1 MVYNI
6 DMEIFKK
13 RSGKMGKKK
22 MGDLAPFYFHQG
34 TNYLSYEYMGAH
46 KEKDSFVFRVWAPH
60 ADSVFLTGDFC
71 AWDESFPMKRITK
84 DGIWEVSLPFSCDF
98 GDFSNYKY
106 KIRTSQKEIFKSD
119 PYAFLFEVPPATS
132 SRFFDIEGYE
142 WHDDGWMKARKK
154 TAEKL
159 YSSPMNIYEMHLL
172 SWKRHEDET
181 PLTYRELAK
190 ELPPYIKQMGYTH
203 VEFMP
208 VMEHPFDGSWG
219 YQVCGYYAPTSRL
232 GSPKDL
238 MFLIDELHRSGI
250 GVILDWVPAHFP
262 KDAHGLY
269 EFDGVP
275 LYEYQGWDKM
285 EHEGWGTRRFDLGR
299 NEIQSFLVSNAVFW
313 AEKYHADGLRVDA
326 VASMIYLDYE
336 KEPGKWLPN
345 SYGDNRNLE
354 GVAFLRKLNSYMR
367 EKFPD
372 VMMIAEESTAW
383 QNITGFEGDMSLGFT
398 LKWNMGWMNDLLKY
412 AEADPIY
419 RSSLH
424 DKLTFSMFYAFNEKF
439 VLPISHDEVVHGKKS
454 FLDKMPGDYHMKFA
468 GTRAFMTYIMTH
480 PGKKLSFMGS
490 EIGQFRE
497 WDYAGQIEW
506 FLLDYEMH
514 ARMQKFVSDLNHI
527 YLENKAFWEI
537 EDSWDGF
544 KWIDADNRNESILSM
559 RRIARDGSEIIT
571 VVNFTPVEKPNFHL
585 GVPKMGEYEVLLCSD
600 DGIYGGS
607 NMPRASTYNSFK
619 CETYTMNGF
628 EQAIIYPLAPMSA
641 SVLKLKKQKNK

>member
-1 MVYNI
+1 M
-6 DMEIFKK
+6 
-13 RSGKMGKKK
+13 KKK
-22 MGDLAPFYFHQG
+22 TTGDLAPFYFHQG
-34 TNYLSYEYMGAH
+34 TNYLSFDYMGAH
-46 KEKDSFVFRVWAPH
+46 REKNGFVFRVWAPRT
-60 ADSVFLTGDFC
+60 DEIFLTGDFC
-71 AWDESFPMKRITK
+71 AWDESYPMKKITEG
-84 DGIWEVSLPFSCDF
+84 GIWEVHLPDSCNF

-106 KIRTSQKEIFKSD
+106 KIKVGGRELYKSD
-119 PYAFLFEVPPATS
+119 PYAFLFEEPPATS

-142 WHDDGWMKARKK
+142 WHDSGWMKARKK
-154 TAEKL
+154 VSKNF

-172 SWKRHEDET
+172 SWKRHDDGT
-181 PLTYRELAK
+181 PLSYRELAN
-190 ELPPYIKQMGYTH
+190 ELPPYVKQMGYTH

-219 YQVCGYYAPTSRL
+219 YQVCGYYAPTARL

-238 MFLIDELHRSGI
+238 MFLIDSLHRSGI

-269 EFDGVP
+269 EFDGAP

-336 KEPGKWLPN
+336 KAPGKWLPN
-345 SYGDNRNLE
+345 AYGDNRNLE
-354 GVAFLRKLNSYMR
+354 GVAFLRKLNSYMK
-367 EKFPD
+367 EKHPD

-383 QNITGFEGDMSLGFT
+383 QHITGFDDDMSLGFT

-424 DKLTFSMFYAFNEKF
+424 DKLTFSMFYSFNEKF

-514 ARMQKFVSDLNHI
+514 EKMQRFVGDLNRV

-544 KWIDADNRNESILSM
+544 KWIDADNRDESILSM

-585 GVPKMGEYEVLLCSD
+585 GVPEMGEYEVLLCSD
-600 DGIYGGS
+600 DGIYGGR
-607 NMPRASTYNSFK
+607 NIPRASSYNSFK
-619 CETYTMNGF
+619 CQTYTMNGF

-641 SVLKLKKQKNK
+641 SVLKLKKAKNK

>member
-1 MVYNI
+1 
-6 DMEIFKK
+6 
-13 RSGKMGKKK
+13 MGKKK

-106 KIRTSQKEIFKSD
+106 KIRTRQKEIFKSD

-544 KWIDADNRNESILSM
+544 KWIDADNRNESIFSM